1 MDGALAQL
9 GAHNTGSVGVTG
21 SNPVRSTNQK
31 GVLSALLFGLV
42 DILVLRNHVRTKC
55 ARGEFA
61 KQICASIVLQ
71 SRLGSES
78 RTLHQ
83 PKRSA
88 FGTPFWFGRHIGF
101 EKPCAHKVRSR
112 RICVANLRRDSRLRL
127 SRLGSES
134 RTLHQKT
141 KRGMQCTPLYFFTV
155 YHPKVQNQTF

>member
-61 KQICASIVLQ
+61 
-71 SRLGSES
+71 
-78 RTLHQ
+78 
-83 PKRSA
+83 
-88 FGTPFWFGRHIGF
+88 
-101 EKPCAHKVRSR
+101 
-112 RICVANLRRDSRLRL
+112 
-127 SRLGSES
+127 
-134 RTLHQKT
+134 
-141 KRGMQCTPLYFFTV
+141 
-155 YHPKVQNQTF
+155 